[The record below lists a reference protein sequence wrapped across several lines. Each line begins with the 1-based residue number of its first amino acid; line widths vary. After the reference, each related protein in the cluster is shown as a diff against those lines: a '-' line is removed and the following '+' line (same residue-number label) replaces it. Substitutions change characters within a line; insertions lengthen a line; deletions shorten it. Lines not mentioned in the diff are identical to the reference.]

1 MRRVRSR
8 WEKTARS
15 PGAAGAGGRRRRRP
29 AGPLCAARVRARAKA
44 ARSWV
49 SLGLGSKR
57 ITRRAMTSTSVSLA
71 WSLPDST
78 NLSPVKVMA
87 GRSFFSCA
95 RERASVSAPRA
106 TACHCTRCGRAHR
119 VGQKEHRRG
128 KRRAPGEHGGAPRPS
143 PRSAQVTIHHP
154 GHVHV
159 QPALADS
166 GYPARPGRL
175 GGRLRGGGVQRARL
189 QLHRQGQAVRAL
201 RPPSSANM
209 YRFHASG
216 AKATVTRRS
225 TTPNENASQTPPD
238 SVWVWGLENEC
249 FSGPFHPLT
258 APAE

>member
-1 MRRVRSR
+1 MGRVRSR

-128 KRRAPGEHGGAPRPS
+128 KRRAPGEHRGAPRSAASEPQVCPTTYPPS
-143 PRSAQVTIHHP
+143 WTCSCPTS
-154 GHVHV
+154 
-159 QPALADS
+159 
-166 GYPARPGRL
+166 PGRL
-175 GGRLRGGGVQRARL
+175 GVPRATRATRWPPPRRRRPARPAAAPSPGPSSPGPEAPKQCKHVSLPCLGSESYPSPVDQRRRTKTPLKRL
-189 QLHRQGQAVRAL
+189 QIQFGFGAWKINISVDHI
-201 RPPSSANM
+201 PP
-209 YRFHASG
+209 
-216 AKATVTRRS
+216 
-225 TTPNENASQTPPD
+225 
-238 SVWVWGLENEC
+238 
-249 FSGPFHPLT
+249 
-258 APAE
+258 

>member
-1 MRRVRSR
+1 MGRVRSR

-106 TACHCTRCGRAHR
+106 TACHCTRWSRAHR
-119 VGQKEHRRG
+119 VGQEEHRRG
-128 KRRAPGEHGGAPRPS
+128 KRRAPGRPRAAPRPS
-143 PRSAQVTIHHP
+143 PRSAQVPIHQN
-154 GHVHV
+154 GHV
-159 QPALADS
+159 QAKLPWRDS
-166 GYPARPGRL
+166 GYPARPGRVD
-175 GGRLRGGGVQRARL
+175 GRLRGGGVRRARL

-201 RPPSSANM
+201 RPPSSANIH
-209 YRFHASG
+209 RFHASRSDLPVV
-216 AKATVTRRS
+216 TVIIDAERKRLS
-225 TTPNENASQTPPD
+225 NASRF
-238 SVWVWGLENEC
+238 SLGL
-249 FSGPFHPLT
+249 GLGK
-258 APAE
+258 

>member
-1 MRRVRSR
+1 MLGRVRSR

-95 RERASVSAPRA
+95 RERASVSAPSA

-128 KRRAPGEHGGAPRPS
+128 KRRAPGEHRGAPRPS
-143 PRSAQVTIHHP
+143 PRSAQVPIHHP

-166 GYPARPGRL
+166 GYPGRPGRL

-216 AKATVTRRS
+216 AKATRHPSINDAERKRLS
-225 TTPNENASQTPPD
+225 NASRF
-238 SVWVWGLENEC
+238 SLGLGLGKSM
-249 FSGPFHPLT
+249 F
-258 APAE
+258 

>member
-1 MRRVRSR
+1 MGRVRSR

-44 ARSWV
+44 ARSWF

-128 KRRAPGEHGGAPRPS
+128 KRRASRERGGAPRPS
-143 PRSAQVTIHHP
+143 PRSAQVPIHHP

-175 GGRLRGGGVQRARL
+175 GGRLAAAAASSAPGCSFIARACRGQAGPEAPKQCKHVSLPCLGSESYPSPVDQRRRTKTPLKRL
-189 QLHRQGQAVRAL
+189 QIQFG
-201 RPPSSANM
+201 
-209 YRFHASG
+209 FG
-216 AKATVTRRS
+216 AWKINVLVDHFT
-225 TTPNENASQTPPD
+225 
-238 SVWVWGLENEC
+238 
-249 FSGPFHPLT
+249 H
-258 APAE
+258 